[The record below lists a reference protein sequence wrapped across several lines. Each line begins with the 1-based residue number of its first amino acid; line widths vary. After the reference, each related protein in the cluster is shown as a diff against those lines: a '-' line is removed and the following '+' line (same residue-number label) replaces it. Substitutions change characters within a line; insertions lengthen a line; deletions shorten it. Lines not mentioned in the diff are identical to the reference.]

1 MTAASVA
8 PLLNA
13 VYVSSREGETI
24 LRRLTRSGGFS
35 AENVISRLAI
45 SRSLL
50 EVAPSGDPGVFGE
63 PNGKQIKG
71 FTLLGKRET
80 ATALLMMMIEKEGR
94 AQQEDDLKRLVRFH
108 WERGLRLIDQ
118 EAGGRE
124 LSTLLVSYSR
134 EAVLADAAA
143 GPKSARNPS
152 TALTAA
158 VVGQAAAR
166 RELGRLLAAAVRAE
180 VPTLSRAIIII
191 APQGAGRRAFARA
204 VATSLQLP
212 LAELKC
218 DDVRTGMLLMRLDE
232 QLAAQGYGIGVENS
246 TSVIPPSIIY
256 LSDAEGLTSEDLDVL
271 LALRPLK
278 NRKRAGAVARLSG
291 GGVILG
297 SRADISPKDA
307 DVIKLTAYTRDE
319 VAEIIKREL
328 GAWAPEIRK
337 YVALAGRLNPALA
350 VARGREFL
358 DWVRESKKSPSE
370 GLLLEL
376 MQSRWGIDRLGLT
389 PSDYGALG
397 ELDSGVTVALAKP
410 DADFLERLGFIRER
424 NLVWELA
431 PRGQQALR
439 IMQETGE

>member
-1 MTAASVA
+1 
-8 PLLNA
+8 
-13 VYVSSREGETI
+13 
-24 LRRLTRSGGFS
+24 
-35 AENVISRLAI
+35 
-45 SRSLL
+45 
-50 EVAPSGDPGVFGE
+50 
-63 PNGKQIKG
+63 
-71 FTLLGKRET
+71 
-80 ATALLMMMIEKEGR
+80 
-94 AQQEDDLKRLVRFH
+94 
-108 WERGLRLIDQ
+108 
-118 EAGGRE
+118 
-124 LSTLLVSYSR
+124 
-134 EAVLADAAA
+134 
-143 GPKSARNPS
+143 
-152 TALTAA
+152 
-158 VVGQAAAR
+158 
-166 RELGRLLAAAVRAE
+166 
-180 VPTLSRAIIII
+180 
-191 APQGAGRRAFARA
+191 
-204 VATSLQLP
+204 
-212 LAELKC
+212 
-218 DDVRTGMLLMRLDE
+218 MRLDE

>member
-1 MTAASVA
+1 
-8 PLLNA
+8 
-13 VYVSSREGETI
+13 
-24 LRRLTRSGGFS
+24 
-35 AENVISRLAI
+35 
-45 SRSLL
+45 
-50 EVAPSGDPGVFGE
+50 
-63 PNGKQIKG
+63 
-71 FTLLGKRET
+71 
-80 ATALLMMMIEKEGR
+80 
-94 AQQEDDLKRLVRFH
+94 
-108 WERGLRLIDQ
+108 
-118 EAGGRE
+118 
-124 LSTLLVSYSR
+124 
-134 EAVLADAAA
+134 
-143 GPKSARNPS
+143 
-152 TALTAA
+152 
-158 VVGQAAAR
+158 
-166 RELGRLLAAAVRAE
+166 
-180 VPTLSRAIIII
+180 
-191 APQGAGRRAFARA
+191 
-204 VATSLQLP
+204 
-212 LAELKC
+212 
-218 DDVRTGMLLMRLDE
+218 MLLMRLDE